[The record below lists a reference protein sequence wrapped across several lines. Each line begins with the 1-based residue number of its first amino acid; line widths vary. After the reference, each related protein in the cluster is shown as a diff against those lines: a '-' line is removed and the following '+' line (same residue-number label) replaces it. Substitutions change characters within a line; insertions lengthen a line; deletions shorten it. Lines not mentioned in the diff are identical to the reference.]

1 ARLPSRPC
9 RRTSRFP
16 LLDLLALR
24 LWPCAA
30 PVPAWQARP
39 AADSVARQHGEANG
53 GRGAPSEI
61 GLTCGSPG
69 AQSGGVNMPGRIEQR
84 LAERGIVL
92 PPPMRAM
99 ANYVPY
105 AVTGAHVWIAG
116 QGPFLD
122 GRLHYNGKLG
132 ANLTV
137 DDGRAC
143 ARIVGLN
150 ILAQLKA
157 ACGGDLDRVVRC
169 VKLGGVVDA

>member
-1 ARLPSRPC
+1 MA
-9 RRTSRFP
+9 
-16 LLDLLALR
+16 
-24 LWPCAA
+24 
-30 PVPAWQARP
+30 
-39 AADSVARQHGEANG
+39 
-53 GRGAPSEI
+53 
-61 GLTCGSPG
+61 
-69 AQSGGVNMPGRIEQR
+69 GRIEQR

-105 AVTGAHVWIAG
+105 TVTGAHVWVAG

-122 GRLHYNGKLG
+122 GTLHYNGRLG
-132 ANLTV
+132 QNVTI

-157 ACGGDLDRVVRC
+157 ACGGDLDKVVRC
-169 VKLGGVVDA
+169 VKLNGFVNATPEFTQHPEVVNGCSELMIEVFGEAGRHARVAVGAPTLPMGTSVEIDGLFEIR

>member
-1 ARLPSRPC
+1 
-9 RRTSRFP
+9 
-16 LLDLLALR
+16 
-24 LWPCAA
+24 
-30 PVPAWQARP
+30 
-39 AADSVARQHGEANG
+39 VA
-53 GRGAPSEI
+53 
-61 GLTCGSPG
+61 
-69 AQSGGVNMPGRIEQR
+69 GRIEQR

-105 AVTGAHVWIAG
+105 TVTGRLVWIAG

-122 GRLHYNGKLG
+122 GKLHYNGRLG
-132 ANLTV
+132 ANLTI

-169 VKLGGVVDA
+169 VKLGGFVNSTPDFTQHPEVINGASELMIEVLGDAGRHARFAVGAPTLPMGTSVEIDAVFEIAA